1 MKKPNERSAE
11 NAFRVKRTADLTGM
25 NATSVYR
32 IIRGDRENEEVFTT
46 YMELLER
53 DNALLAEVKKLVPFN

>member
-1 MKKPNERSAE
+1 MKKLNQRSSE
-11 NAFRVKRTADLTGM
+11 NAFRVKRVAEITGLKS
-25 NATSVYR
+25 NSVEK

-53 DNALLAEVKKLVPFN
+53 DNALLAEVKKLVPFT

>member
-1 MKKPNERSAE
+1 MKKPKQRSSE
-11 NAFRVKRTADLTGM
+11 NAFRVKRVAEITGLKP
-25 NATSVYR
+25 NSIQK